1 MLRRAQILPSTRQV
15 RPHPGSHLSNSTVLH
30 PAPLFL
36 PIFLVHLFPV
46 FRRPTVG
53 VTTRLEPPRP
63 VGVVYRRRPRSRPR
77 SRQSVSTTTV
87 RNDDVFPSSP
97 RQGTTTSTRTSQRR
111 SSDDDDDAF
120 GFYPLRRRR
129 DSFASISVARTK
141 CMNEWIFSIFSF
153 VQKNSSQQ
161 RQQQSVPL
169 RLFLTN
175 HDPWKEG
182 GRPSFVEFTYAY
194 TVIT

>member
-15 RPHPGSHLSNSTVLH
+15 RPPPGSHLSNSTVLH

-141 CMNEWIFSIFSF
+141 CVNGFFPFFHSF
-153 VQKNSSQQ
+153 KKTKKLLSTTTAE
-161 RQQQSVPL
+161 
-169 RLFLTN
+169 FLCV
-175 HDPWKEG
+175 
-182 GRPSFVEFTYAY
+182 FF
-194 TVIT
+194 